1 MRVVWKDSS
10 PKTKPWIEL
19 KYRNY
24 TISQY
29 GDGWVT
35 NIPGDQNIYF
45 PRESAFN
52 AIDETLGGSRRNK
65 KEPER
70 VKLGINI
77 IGRKDD
83 VS

>member
-1 MRVVWKDSS
+1 MRVVWKDSA

-52 AIDETLGGSRRNK
+52 AIDKALGGSRRNK

>member
-1 MRVVWKDSS
+1 MRIIWKDST
-10 PKTKPWIEL
+10 PVTKPGVTL
-19 KYRNY
+19 KYRNC
-24 TISQY
+24 IVSQY
-29 GDGWVT
+29 RDGWIT
-35 NIPGDQNIYF
+35 DIAGDDNIYF

-52 AIDETLGGSRRNK
+52 AIDEALGGSRRNK

-77 IGRKDD
+77 IGRKDG